1 MKKEFRFCG
10 GGCSVDAVE
19 LMVTVVKKKK
29 KKKIFIFNLVLV
41 LVISFL
47 I

>member
-29 KKKIFIFNLVLV
+29 KKKAEYRSLRD
-41 LVISFL
+41 
-47 I
+47 